1 MEVLISPELLLK
13 KMVRLTLQPLVENA
27 FKHAFPDG
35 IESHHSI
42 RIGAFIDHGDFVVTV
57 TDNGVG
63 IGSDRLRELQAKLAG
78 AHPQSHLPERAE
90 REGGIGLM
98 NVHSRVQIV
107 FGEKYGLFIS
117 NNESGMGAKFTLRMP
132 SKDGDNG

>member
-1 MEVLISPELLLK
+1 M
-13 KMVRLTLQPLVENA
+13 
-27 FKHAFPDG
+27 
-35 IESHHSI
+35 
-42 RIGAFIDHGDFVVTV
+42 
-57 TDNGVG
+57 
-63 IGSDRLRELQAKLAG
+63 KLAD

-117 NNESGMGAKFTLRMP
+117 NNESGPGAKFTLRMP
-132 SKDGDNG
+132 SKDGDKG